1 MADTFPQEP
10 APTQQPAPAREAAP
24 GQESAPAFER
34 TALPQIRTITFADL
48 RAALAAGWAD
58 LRAAPRYGLAVGA
71 FYTFGGL
78 LILLVVNGLG
88 YGFLGFPIMAG
99 FALVG
104 PFAAIELY
112 QVSRLMEQGKPLS
125 WQGIARATSRG
136 AMLECAYLGILL
148 IFFLA
153 IWLKSGAVVYAIFF
167 GLRMIALPEL
177 MHALFTTS
185 AGAGFLILG
194 HIIGAG
200 FALLVFSLS
209 VVSFPLMVDR
219 GTDFITALITSIRAV
234 RSNPRVMLGWGAFIG
249 ILLLLGFVSAFVGLI
264 VVLPLLGHASW
275 HLYRRLVA

>member
-1 MADTFPQEP
+1 MADTIPSD
-10 APTQQPAPAREAAP
+10 PTP
-24 GQESAPAFER
+24 SFER
-34 TALPQIRTITFADL
+34 TPLPQVRAITFADL

-58 LRAAPRYGLAVGA
+58 LRSAPQYGLAVGA
-71 FYTFGGL
+71 FYTLGGL

-112 QVSRLMEQGKPLS
+112 QVSRLKEQGKPLS

-136 AMLECAYLGILL
+136 VMLECAYLGILL

-153 IWLKSGAVVYAIFF
+153 IWLKSGAVVYAMFF

-177 MHALFTTS
+177 MQALFTTP

-194 HIIGAG
+194 HIVGAG

-234 RSNPRVMLGWGAFIG
+234 RSNLGVMLPWGFLIG
-249 ILLLLGFVSAFVGLI
+249 TLLLLGFATAFVGLV

-275 HLYRRLVA
+275 HLYRRLIA